1 MASQESVRLEIV
13 QHPKIARVCGFSIPD
28 RRPIQPPPVIKVTGC
43 EYVDSTAPLVVFAS
57 LWSRD
62 LQHNLSY
69 SHKAAPPFSYYRIPD
84 NNNTA
89 SASSS
94 DAAIAAE
101 QANISTHPVNP
112 PPPPQ
117 PHHQPNHQS
126 ATSSS
131 PHTTTT
137 TTIPR
142 PKYNVEI
149 TEGYTQSLL
158 LVGSLVSE
166 SMDLITPENEK
177 GVFFVFADLAIR
189 SSGFFRLKFELFHL
203 GRQGPALAS
212 AVSDV
217 FQAFSPKA
225 FPGNLGP
232 TQLTRVLQHQ
242 GIQIRTRDSTQDGFG
257 PMKNHHG

>member
-1 MASQESVRLEIV
+1 MGSESVRLEIV

-28 RRPIQPPPVIKVTGC
+28 RRPIQPPPVLKVTGC
-43 EYVDSTAPLVVFAS
+43 EYIDSTAPLVVFAS

-84 NNNTA
+84 NNTA
-89 SASSS
+89 SVSSS

-101 QANISTHPVNP
+101 HANLSTQPVNP
-112 PPPPQ
+112 PLPQ
-117 PHHQPNHQS
+117 PHQQHNPQS

-131 PHTTTT
+131 PH

-257 PMKNHHG
+257 PTRNHHG

>member
-1 MASQESVRLEIV
+1 MSSESVRLEIV

-43 EYVDSTAPLVVFAS
+43 EYVDSTAPLVVFAT

-84 NNNTA
+84 NNTA
-89 SASSS
+89 SVSSS

-101 QANISTHPVNP
+101 HASLSTHPVNP
-112 PPPPQ
+112 PT
-117 PHHQPNHQS
+117 HHQPQS
-126 ATSSS
+126 ATS
-131 PHTTTT
+131 TTTT
-137 TTIPR
+137 PHTNIIPR

-257 PMKNHHG
+257 PNRNHHG

>member
-1 MASQESVRLEIV
+1 MASQSVRLEIV

-28 RRPIQPPPVIKVTGC
+28 RRPIQPPPVLKVTGR
-43 EYVDSTAPLVVFAS
+43 EYIDSTAPLVVFAS

-84 NNNTA
+84 NNTA
-89 SASSS
+89 SVSSS

-101 QANISTHPVNP
+101 HANLSTHPVNP
-112 PPPPQ
+112 PPPPA
-117 PHHQPNHQS
+117 HHQHNPQS
-126 ATSSS
+126 ATSTN
-131 PHTTTT
+131 PHTT

-257 PMKNHHG
+257 PTRNHHG

>member
-1 MASQESVRLEIV
+1 
-13 QHPKIARVCGFSIPD
+13 
-28 RRPIQPPPVIKVTGC
+28 
-43 EYVDSTAPLVVFAS
+43 
-57 LWSRD
+57 
-62 LQHNLSY
+62 
-69 SHKAAPPFSYYRIPD
+69 
-84 NNNTA
+84 NNTA

-101 QANISTHPVNP
+101 HASLSTHPVNP
-112 PPPPQ
+112 PPPPP
-117 PHHQPNHQS
+117 PHHQQHPQS

-131 PHTTTT
+131 PHSTTTTT

-166 SMDLITPENEK
+166 SMDLITPDNEK

-242 GIQIRTRDSTQDGFG
+242 GIQI
-257 PMKNHHG
+257 